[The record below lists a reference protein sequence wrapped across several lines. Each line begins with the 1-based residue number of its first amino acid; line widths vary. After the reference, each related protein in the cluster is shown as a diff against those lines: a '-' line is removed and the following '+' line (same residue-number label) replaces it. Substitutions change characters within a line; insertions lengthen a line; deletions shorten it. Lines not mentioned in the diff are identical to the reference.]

1 MSGKKTSVEIVK
13 KVQELYTTTHLSVN
27 AIAKQ
32 FGMCP
37 STVKNYTYKL
47 GLQRTQKPVRVKSFS
62 KPRGPKLKPRPNL
75 TPEQQALFD
84 EHYTM
89 VRAILMKNGGKWRA
103 KMAGTEIDDLE
114 SAGLAGLW
122 RAALKFDP
130 SRGLK
135 FKTLAYKTIMG
146 DIYEAIEIARY
157 GSRRHGRP
165 LIDHSKF
172 TTYEETFEKDDD
184 Y

>member
-1 MSGKKTSVEIVK
+1 MRGKRISPELIPKF
-13 KVQELYTTTHLSVN
+13 QELYTTTSLSIN

-32 FGMCP
+32 FGVCNK
-37 STVKNYTYKL
+37 TVKSYTSEL
-47 GLQRTQKPVRVKSFS
+47 GFKKPQKAVRAKSSFRP
-62 KPRGPKLKPRPNL
+62 KGPKPKRRPDM

-89 VRAILMKNGGKWRA
+89 VRSILMKNGGKWRA
-103 KMAGTEIDDLE
+103 KLSGTEIEDLE
-114 SAGLAGLW
+114 SAGLVGLW

-130 SRGLK
+130 SRGLS
-135 FKTLAYKTIMG
+135 FKTLAYRTIMG

-157 GSRRHGRP
+157 GARRHGRD

-172 TTYEETFEKDDD
+172 QKYDEVFDEDE
-184 Y
+184 